1 MIPGLL
7 LRTQSRSG
15 RSAQRGAAYAPA
27 VGVADDLPANGCPA
41 HSTPDANG
49 ACFCDA
55 GYSWS
60 DANQECA
67 LTSSGTFGGGSTPS
81 GGGGTP
87 APGGTTKPLLPTSNP
102 LVPLVIAAAFLGTI
116 AFVLA
121 ETAPKAARVRRQA
134 PVAHRS
140 R

>member
-7 LRTQSRSG
+7 LRSARSF
-15 RSAQRGAAYAPA
+15 AP
-27 VGVADDLPANGCPA
+27 VSDDLPANGCPA
-41 HSTPDANG
+41 HSSPDPNNNS
-49 ACFCDA
+49 ACVCDA
-55 GYSWS
+55 GYSWN

-67 LTSSGTFGGGSTPS
+67 LTSSGTFGGGSTP
-81 GGGGTP
+81 GGGSGST
-87 APGGTTKPLLPTSNP
+87 PGGTDATKPLLPTSNP

-121 ETAPKAARVRRQA
+121 ETAPKRATHA
-134 PVAHRS
+134 AHRS